1 VNQQRDGTQTRINT
15 LEHEIRVTFRYPVYF
30 SRDVFVSSNPLVLKA
45 APSAVAPKPA
55 RILFVLDGGV
65 AEAHPGLQD
74 RVAQYCRD
82 HAGALE
88 LAAPVLVIPGGEQS
102 KNDQGPT
109 GRVLQAI
116 HDASLDR
123 HSYVGAIGGGAVLDV
138 VGYAAAMAHRGIR
151 LIRFPTTVLAQDDS
165 AVGVKNG
172 INAFGQKN
180 YLGTF
185 APPFAVINDTTFL
198 HTLPDRHWRAGV
210 SEAIKAAL
218 IKDRSFFDFLEE
230 HAAAIKARDL
240 AAMEQVIRRCAVLHL
255 SHIATGGD
263 PFELGSSRPLDFG
276 HWSAHKLEQLTDHR
290 LSHGEAV
297 AIGMALDTTY
307 SYLAGFLPEDDW
319 RRIISILPALGLSVY
334 VPEIDQHLDT
344 LADGSTHPDS
354 VLRGLDEF
362 REHLGGS
369 LTILM
374 LRSIGAPFDVHD
386 IRRDVMI
393 RSIGVLRDFE
403 HAHRQREERHEPT
416 IVPEPVERE
425 GSGR

>member
-1 VNQQRDGTQTRINT
+1 MDV
-15 LEHEIRVTFRYPVYF
+15 IRQKVRVDFEYPVF
-30 SRDVFVSSNPLVLKA
+30 FTAGVLASSNLLLRDVVARSADQTPSDLV
-45 APSAVAPKPA
+45 V
-55 RILFVLDGGV
+55 VLDQGV
-65 AEAHPGLQD
+65 LDHHPALLENIAEYGQRHRTVL
-74 RVAQYCRD
+74 RI
-82 HAGALE
+82 AG
-88 LAAPVLVIPGGEQS
+88 PVVMVPGGETV
-102 KNDQGPT
+102 KNDP
-109 GRVLQAI
+109 RHVEAI
-116 HDASLDR
+116 HTAINDAGLCR
-123 HSYVGAIGGGAVLDV
+123 HSYVIAIGGGAVLDAA
-138 VGYAAAMAHRGIR
+138 GYAAATAHRGIR
-151 LIRFPTTVLAQDDS
+151 LIRVPTTVLAQDDS
-165 AVGVKNG
+165 AMGVKNG
-172 INAFGQKN
+172 INAFGKKN

-185 APPFAVINDTTFL
+185 APPFAVINDITFL
-198 HTLPDRHWRAGV
+198 QTLPDRHWRAGV

-218 IKDRSFFDFLEE
+218 IKDRAFFDFLEE

-240 AAMEQVIRRCAVLHL
+240 PAMEQAIRRCAVLHL
-255 SHIATGGD
+255 SHIASGGD

-276 HWSAHKLEQLTDHR
+276 HWSAHKLEQLTSHR

-334 VPEIDQHLDT
+334 TPELGQHLDAE
-344 LADGSTHPDS
+344 ADGSTHANS

-416 IVPEPVERE
+416 IVPQPIERE
-425 GSGR
+425 GTGR

>member
-1 VNQQRDGTQTRINT
+1 MDV
-15 LEHEIRVTFRYPVYF
+15 IRQKVRVDFEYPVF
-30 SRDVFVSSNPLVLKA
+30 FTAGVLTSSNLLLRDVVARSADQTPSDLV
-45 APSAVAPKPA
+45 VVVDQG
-55 RILFVLDGGV
+55 VLDHHPALLENI
-65 AEAHPGLQD
+65 AEYGQRHRTVL
-74 RVAQYCRD
+74 RI
-82 HAGALE
+82 AG
-88 LAAPVLVIPGGEQS
+88 PVVTVPGGETV
-102 KNDQGPT
+102 KNDP
-109 GRVLQAI
+109 RHVEAI
-116 HDASLDR
+116 HRAINDAGLCR
-123 HSYVGAIGGGAVLDV
+123 HSYVIAIGGGAVLDAA
-138 VGYAAAMAHRGIR
+138 GYAAATAHRGIR
-151 LIRFPTTVLAQDDS
+151 LIRVPTTVLAQDDS
-165 AVGVKNG
+165 AMGVKNG
-172 INAFGQKN
+172 INAFGKKN

-185 APPFAVINDTTFL
+185 APPFAVINDITFL
-198 HTLPDRHWRAGV
+198 QTLPDRHWRAGV

-218 IKDRSFFDFLEE
+218 IKDRAFFDFLEE

-240 AAMEQVIRRCAVLHL
+240 PAMEQAIRRCAVLHL
-255 SHIATGGD
+255 SHIASGGD

-334 VPEIDQHLDT
+334 TPELGQHLDAE
-344 LADGSTHPDS
+344 ADGSPHPNS

-403 HAHRQREERHEPT
+403 HAHRQREERHERT
-416 IVPEPVERE
+416 IVPQPIEPE
-425 GSGR
+425 GTGR

>member
-1 VNQQRDGTQTRINT
+1 MDV
-15 LEHEIRVTFRYPVYF
+15 IRQKVRVDFEYPVYF
-30 SRDVFVSSNPLVLKA
+30 TSGVLTPSNLLLRDVVARSADQTPSDLV
-45 APSAVAPKPA
+45 VVVDQGVVDHHPA
-55 RILFVLDGGV
+55 LLENIAEYGQRHRTVLRI
-65 AEAHPGLQD
+65 
-74 RVAQYCRD
+74 
-82 HAGALE
+82 AG
-88 LAAPVLVIPGGEQS
+88 PVVVVPGGETV
-102 KNDQGPT
+102 KNDQ
-109 GRVLQAI
+109 RHVDAI
-116 HDASLDR
+116 HRAINDAGLCR
-123 HSYVGAIGGGAVLDV
+123 HSYVVAIGGGAVLDAA
-138 VGYAAAMAHRGIR
+138 GYAAATAHRGIR
-151 LIRFPTTVLAQDDS
+151 LIRVPTTVLAQDDS
-165 AVGVKNG
+165 AMGVKNG
-172 INAFGQKN
+172 VNAFGKKN

-218 IKDRSFFDFLEE
+218 IKDRAFFDFLEE

-240 AAMEQVIRRCAVLHL
+240 PAMEQVIRRCAVLHL
-255 SHIATGGD
+255 SHIASGGD

-334 VPEIDQHLDT
+334 IPELGNHLDA

-403 HAHRQREERHEPT
+403 HAHRQREERHERT
-416 IVPEPVERE
+416 IVPRA
-425 GSGR
+425 R